1 MFKSN
6 IEGLVIALL
15 FVFTIF
21 SGFKIVYDLYKQM
34 NTAFIKYNSIYGLE
48 SLIKIVQQPV
58 AIILLL
64 FWIALSLVLLVLGS
78 IDKDSFI
85 ASMSFG
91 LFAISLMFL
100 DNKSNIPLA
109 YIYAI
114 PFILITVSLMILLFS
129 IAKFSDGQPFR
140 EPMRLSPKSR
150 KRLQKIKNMF
160 VAMFFF
166 ITTSLIIFSYYG
178 KRLTSAVTS
187 FIKNDLFDKQ
197 MKTRDYVIFVCMFF
211 VYLLAGYTTYE
222 SREIAFL
229 NKIRPD
235 QAK

>member
-21 SGFKIVYDLYKQM
+21 SGFKVVYDLYKQM
-34 NTAFIKYNSIYGLE
+34 NTAFIKYNSIFGLE
-48 SLIKIVQQPV
+48 SLIKLVQQPGS
-58 AIILLL
+58 IIFLL
-64 FWIALSLVLLVLGS
+64 FLIALSFFLFLLGS
-78 IDKDSFI
+78 INENFFI
-85 ASMSFG
+85 TSMTFG
-91 LFAISLMFL
+91 FFAVCLMFL
-100 DNKSNIPLA
+100 DLNSNIPLA

-114 PFILITVSLMILLFS
+114 PLILILVSLMILLFS
-129 IAKFSDGQPFR
+129 IAKFSNGQPFR

-150 KRLQKIKNMF
+150 KRLQHIKNIF

-166 ITTSLIIFSYYG
+166 ITLSLIIFSFYG
-178 KRLTSAVTS
+178 KRLQSAVTTL
-187 FIKNDLFDKQ
+187 IKNDLFDNQ
-197 MKTRDYVIFVCMFF
+197 MKNRDRVIFVCMFI